1 MDIVYLVISFW
12 MELTVPCLACA
23 HSSREATVLLMGN
36 GYLPQAP
43 SEKLSKNCDPITSE
57 PYKYKYGVV
66 SIELEQES
74 F

>member
-1 MDIVYLVISFW
+1 
-12 MELTVPCLACA
+12 
-23 HSSREATVLLMGN
+23 MGN

-57 PYKYKYGVV
+57 PYKYGVV

>member
-1 MDIVYLVISFW
+1 
-12 MELTVPCLACA
+12 
-23 HSSREATVLLMGN
+23 MGN